1 MGRSRGG
8 ISSKIHCIT
17 NEKGLPIDFKLT
29 SGEVHDAREAR
40 GLLEGKKACYVIA
53 DKGYDAKSIINV
65 IKDIGAEP
73 VIPSRSCCIEKRT
86 YNKEIYKKRNLIERF
101 FNRLKC
107 FRRIATRYER
117 KAINF
122 LSMIWLAGSIL
133 WLNHL
138 IVDST

>member
-8 ISSKIHCIT
+8 ISSKIHCVT

-29 SGEVHDAREAR
+29 GGEVHDAREAK
-40 GLLEGKKACYVIA
+40 GLLEGKKASYVLA
-53 DKGYDAKSIINV
+53 DKGYDAKSIVDI
-65 IKDIGAEP
+65 IKNLGAIP
-73 VIPSRSCCIEKRT
+73 VIPSRTCWIEQREYDKG
-86 YNKEIYKKRNLIERF
+86 IYKKRNLIERM

-122 LSMIWLAGSIL
+122 ISMVWLAGSVL
-133 WLNHL
+133 WLNL